1 MKTSLSRVEGNSIHN
16 AKKSEIGKTSDD
28 EKLHC
33 LLPEPQG
40 YVTPFLWTKSRDH
53 VSFPNVPYKNLTVEN
68 ALQNWTEY
76 DGKVFSESAIKVDHL
91 VEEIEK
97 STRKV
102 ARVEE
107 QLEVAQAANYE
118 MEAELR
124 KLKVQY
130 DEWRKAAE
138 AAAAML
144 STSSNTNRRLME
156 RTCSMNNTTPG
167 RNIGSP
173 YGEDIDDDQE
183 VDIIKKTE
191 NQAKMTKLS
200 MEWKRL
206 CKIKAKDCWAFV
218 WLGFCIGPSEFR
230 LNVIGLLLRAQYGA
244 GWVLCVHM
252 AEIGC
257 NWAWIGPSK
266 SSQSLSIAHKWAVV
280 ID

>member
-1 MKTSLSRVEGNSIHN
+1 KKLQELETSLLVEEIKFNSRVKE
-16 AKKSEIGKTSDD
+16 SEL
-28 EKLHC
+28 EEEL
-33 LLPEPQG
+33 
-40 YVTPFLWTKSRDH
+40 
-53 VSFPNVPYKNLTVEN
+53 KN
-68 ALQNWTEY
+68 
-76 DGKVFSESAIKVDHL
+76 ESAIKVDHL

-118 MEAELR
+118 IEAELR

-173 YGEDIDDDQE
+173 YGEDIDDDE
-183 VDIIKKTE
+183 FMKK
-191 NQAKMTKLS
+191 K
-200 MEWKRL
+200 
-206 CKIKAKDCWAFV
+206 
-218 WLGFCIGPSEFR
+218 
-230 LNVIGLLLRAQYGA
+230 
-244 GWVLCVHM
+244 
-252 AEIGC
+252 
-257 NWAWIGPSK
+257 
-266 SSQSLSIAHKWAVV
+266 KW
-280 ID
+280 